1 MVLYFREIQY
11 KYICILLFCTG
22 RPGVNPTLCALW
34 EDRDTCDRSGP
45 TSHRWQTLGV
55 APRLSDKHLSPL
67 QELSFEDVWFLRN
80 DIVIVSNAP
89 ISCISCMILLLGSV
103 AFLKTHRTAWESIKK
118 LCNVTLICVRVVCA
132 VAVALFRG
140 LMVMRQL
147 IWLPTLLLT
156 HTAPDCFLR
165 TKSALEKQDV
175 RLQALHAA
183 RVSALSLKLNSQVH
197 ILPEAD
203 GLVPTGCKAIS
214 LQQYIPLPIK

>member
-1 MVLYFREIQY
+1 MLISYTYSDIQY

-67 QELSFEDVWFLRN
+67 QELSFEDVWFLQN
-80 DIVIVSNAP
+80 DIVIVSNAQ
-89 ISCISCMILLLGSV
+89 ISCISSMILLAGSV
-103 AFLKTHRTAWESIKK
+103 AFLKPAEQPENLLRSSVISHLFVFLLS
-118 LCNVTLICVRVVCA
+118 VCWQSQ
-132 VAVALFRG
+132 G
-140 LMVMRQL
+140 LMVMCQF
-147 IWLPTLLLT
+147 IWLPTPLFT
-156 HTAPDCFLR
+156 HAAPDCFPG

-175 RLQALHAA
+175 RLQALRTA
-183 RVSALSLKLNSQVH
+183 RVSALSQQLNSQVQ